1 MKALRWGGLV
11 LPVLVWLGLT
21 LKVFLRGQAGGSS
34 FGPTVGDSLW
44 MSLFTGAFI
53 SFVLAL
59 LLLVL
64 KRNALVVLAVPPFV
78 AFVVMGAVVM
88 TGGSGGGGGVLNLG
102 FADLVN
108 LPAYL
113 VLDGAASAGRA
124 RAQTS
129 KGLTFV
135 EAQERG
141 FSAALVSVAAVS
153 DGGAVVLGCL
163 SLHHDRSL
171 IDGRLFGLD
180 AHGKPRSTFGERISI
195 PTCKELLLAA
205 TPTRTALLGS
215 STGFGIHELKL
226 FTASGQQPGPN
237 LNGATAVTF
246 SPDERPWVGHRTA
259 REPHRQTAIS
269 TVKDSWP
276 VTAFELPQAGGA
288 ERSIAVALRV
298 RADGSG
304 VVVAT
309 TPTELVRTEFSG
321 EGPSEPL
328 VLSGEAQVTAAG
340 IDESGRVIVY
350 RAKSERRWARYLA
363 DGTVDASFA
372 PPPELQV
379 SSLSVADDGS
389 TWVVAERPTGAAVL
403 RLSPD
408 GRLDPTV
415 SYALG
420 AGEGGE
426 LLR

>member
-11 LPVLVWLGLT
+11 LPVLVWVGLT
-21 LKVFLRGQAGGSS
+21 LKVFLRGQAVGDS
-34 FGPTVGDSLW
+34 FGPNQGDLVL
-44 MSLFTGAFI
+44 MSVFTGAFI
-53 SFVLAL
+53 SFVVAL

-64 KRNALVVLAVPPFV
+64 KRHALVVLAVPPFV
-78 AFVVMGAVVM
+78 AFVMMGAVVM
-88 TGGSGGGGGVLNLG
+88 SGGSGGGGVLNLG
-102 FADLVN
+102 VADLVN

-135 EAQERG
+135 EARERG
-141 FSAALVSVAAVS
+141 FSVALVSVAAVS

-180 AHGKPRSTFGERISI
+180 AQGKPRSTFGERISI

-215 STGFGIHELKL
+215 STGFGVHELKL

-237 LNGATAVTF
+237 LTGATAVTF
-246 SPDERPWVGHRTA
+246 SPDERPWVGHRSV
-259 REPHRQTAIS
+259 REPQRQTAIS
-269 TVKDSWP
+269 TVKNSWP
-276 VTAFELPQAGGA
+276 AAAFELPQADGA

-309 TPTELVRTEFSG
+309 TPTGLVRTEFNA
-321 EGPSEPL
+321 EGPSQPV
-328 VLSGEAQVTAAG
+328 VLSGDAQATAAG
-340 IDESGRVIVY
+340 IDASGRVIVY
-350 RAKSERRWARYLA
+350 RAKAVPRWTRYLA
-363 DGTVDASFA
+363 DGTVDATFA
-372 PPPELQV
+372 PPSELQV

-389 TWVVAERPTGAAVL
+389 TWVVAEGSAGAAVL

-408 GRLDPTV
+408 GPLDPAV

-426 LLR
+426 VLR

>member
-11 LPVLVWLGLT
+11 LPVLVWVGLL
-21 LKVFLRGQAGGSS
+21 LKAYLRGQAGSS
-34 FGPTVGDSLW
+34 FGPTVGDSLL

-64 KRNALVVLAVPPFV
+64 KRHALVVLAVPPFV

-88 TGGSGGGGGVLNLG
+88 TGGSGGGGGVLNLR

-113 VLDGAASAGRA
+113 MLDGAASAGRA

-129 KGLTFV
+129 SGLSFV
-135 EAQERG
+135 EARERG
-141 FSAALVSVAAVS
+141 FSAALVSVAAVA

-180 AHGKPRSTFGERISI
+180 AHGKPRSTFGDRLTI
-195 PTCKELLLAA
+195 PTCKDLLLAA

-215 STGFGIHELKL
+215 STGFGIHELKV

-237 LNGATAVTF
+237 LTGATAVAF
-246 SPDERPWVGHRTA
+246 SPDERPWVAHRSA
-259 REPHRQTAIS
+259 REPKHHTAIS

-276 VTAFELPQAGGA
+276 AAAFELPQADGG

-309 TPTELVRTEFSG
+309 TPTQLVRTEFTA
-321 EGPSEPL
+321 EGPSQPV
-328 VLSGEAQVTAAG
+328 VLSGEAQATAAG
-340 IDESGRVIVY
+340 IDASGRVVVY
-350 RAKSERRWARYLA
+350 RAKAERQWTRYLA
-363 DGTVDASFA
+363 DGSVDASFA
-372 PPPELQV
+372 APSDLQV
-379 SSLSVADDGS
+379 SALSVADDGS

-403 RLSPD
+403 RLTPD
-408 GRLDPTV
+408 GRLDQAV